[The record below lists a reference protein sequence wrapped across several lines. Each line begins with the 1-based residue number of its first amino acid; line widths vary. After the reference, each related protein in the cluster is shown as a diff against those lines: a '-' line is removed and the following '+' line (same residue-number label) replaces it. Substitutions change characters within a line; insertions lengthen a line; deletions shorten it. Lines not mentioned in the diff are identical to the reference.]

1 MLSEFVA
8 WQPLPWL
15 QTSANIGYFHTADF
29 ASRLYIY
36 ERSML
41 YSFSF
46 PAFYGEGIRWLM
58 FARANLRKKLSVL
71 LKVGTTHYFDRKHI
85 SSGLQQVNRSELTD
99 LEVQLHWR
107 I

>member
-8 WQPLPWL
+8 WQPLSWL

-71 LKVGTTHYFDRKHI
+71 LKVGCLIPDLLHI
-85 SSGLQQVNRSELTD
+85 VLTFKN
-99 LEVQLHWR
+99 QNGK
-107 I
+107 